1 MSAFNQ
7 GFHRFMIL
15 SLYQSQSWDKDDLR
29 RKAAPPA
36 RVLPPGHLACW
47 PAAGQ
52 TCCVCRQP
60 SRLGPLLPACNN
72 RNCLLLLPVW
82 LLPTNQQ
89 PAGCTNASLWH
100 FGLFLPLLL
109 GLLALEAIE
118 WVGSGWC
125 TSNFLL
131 SDSKSIP
138 TDKIFSSWS
147 CSAYSFTQH
156 PGCPFF
162 YGIR

>member
-1 MSAFNQ
+1 MSPIVLIIRCLHLINAST
-7 GFHRFMIL
+7 H
-15 SLYQSQSWDKDDLR
+15 SWFSVYISPNPETKTTYG

-52 TCCVCRQP
+52 TCCVDNQAD
-60 SRLGPLLPACNN
+60 LVYYLPATIGTAC
-72 RNCLLLLPVW
+72 LLPVW

-89 PAGCTNASLWH
+89 PAGRTNASLWH
-100 FGLFLPLLL
+100 FWLFLPTLL
-109 GLLALEAIE
+109 GLLAVEAIE

-138 TDKIFSSWS
+138 TDKIFSSWIS
-147 CSAYSFTQH
+147 TSKH
-156 PGCPFF
+156 PFL
-162 YGIR
+162 